1 MFRSCFYILIPMLFL
16 SKKST
21 AQAPVPIVL
30 DAFKAGE
37 VLNYKIMYNWGV
49 IWLDA
54 GSSTFSIQQRAY
66 KGKPAYYFTGV
77 GATFPK
83 YDWIYKV
90 RDKFESYAD
99 TLTLKPYRFTR
110 DQREGPNF
118 IYESALFNFQKKKAY
133 DVIRKGEIAKMDS
146 VKITDPTIDVM
157 TAINWARC
165 IDFSKYKVNDT
176 IPITLYLE
184 NQIYPVYIRYV
195 GKEDY
200 TVEGIGTFRC
210 IKFRPKLIAGTIFK
224 GGEGMTVWVTDD
236 KNKVVL
242 HVETPIVVGTI
253 KVYLTSYSG
262 LRNPMTSLVKK

>member
-1 MFRSCFYILIPMLFL
+1 MMFKFRFLFFLNFIGLIPIIR
-16 SKKST
+16 
-21 AQAPVPIVL
+21 AQTPVPIVL
-30 DAFKAGE
+30 DAFKNGE
-37 VLNYKIMYNWGV
+37 VLNYKVMYNWGL

-54 GSSTFSIQQRAY
+54 GSSTFSVSQRVY
-66 KGKPAYYFTGV
+66 KGKPAFYFTGV

-99 TLTLKPYRFTR
+99 TTTLKPFRFTR

-133 DVIRKGEIAKMDS
+133 DAVRIGDKTKIDS
-146 VKITDPTIDVM
+146 IKITEPTIDVM

-165 IDFSKYKVNDT
+165 IDFSKYKVDDT

-200 TVEGIGTFRC
+200 TVDGVGTFHC

-236 KNKVVL
+236 KNKIVL
-242 HVETPIVVGTI
+242 HVETPIIVGTI
-253 KVYLTSYSG
+253 KVYLTPYSG
-262 LRNPMTSLVKK
+262 LRNPMSSKVK